1 MLYTDRML
9 ATILFRFFFN
19 DQIVFIDL
27 LDFKERRWLM
37 LVLEATYGTLLLDV
51 SLGGIILHGIR

>member
-37 LVLEATYGTLLLDV
+37 LVLQAAYGTLLLDV

>member
-9 ATILFRFFFN
+9 ATILFRFFL

-37 LVLEATYGTLLLDV
+37 LVLEAAYSTLLLDV
-51 SLGGIILHGIR
+51 SLGDIILHGIR